1 MISMVLGGKDIDI
14 DRYGSRVVLSLTDT
28 SDPDGYT
35 CCAMMNKQ
43 ECQQLIEQLM
53 LVCERLQ
60 E

>member
-1 MISMVLGGKDIDI
+1 MSELKIDGHCIDI
-14 DRYGSRVVLSLTDT
+14 HPIEKCTMVSLLIHDW
-28 SDPDGYT
+28 DDG
-35 CCAMMNKQ
+35 CVDFKMNKQ

>member
-1 MISMVLGGKDIDI
+1 MTELKIDGHCIDI
-14 DRYGSRVVLSLTDT
+14 HPIEKYTMVGLLIHDWD
-28 SDPDGYT
+28 DG
-35 CCAMMNKQ
+35 CVDFKMSKQ